1 MDAALELANDPR
13 RGGVIFVRLMS
24 RTFVEPHPA
33 LKEVLPRHYAEVV
46 ARYGQAVQRALPG
59 ITPVEL
65 QWRLNFAF
73 SAIFNAFAGNNILR
87 LVVQDPV
94 VNARDPQRIAAFLLP
109 FVVAGLTAPLAVK
122 A

>member
-1 MDAALELANDPR
+1 
-13 RGGVIFVRLMS
+13 MS
-24 RTFVEPHPA
+24 RTFVEPHPS
-33 LKEVLPRHYAEVV
+33 LKEVLPRQYAEVV

-59 ITPVEL
+59 ITQVEL
-65 QWRLNFAF
+65 QWRLNFVF

-109 FVVAGLTAPLAVK
+109 FVVAGLTAPLAAVEV
-122 A
+122 